1 MDILQETREITKQ
14 TFLTHVFSTTDSGKA
29 EIFNIVQYAL
39 IGIVPI
45 IVLNKFIQKFIPE
58 ADTDKQSIELLME
71 IFLQIVVMFC
81 GIVIIHRIITY
92 LPTYSG
98 FRYDPLNL
106 PNVILGFL
114 VIILS
119 IQSKLGIK
127 TNILYDR
134 VSDLW
139 NGKSNTDAIKKKFVK
154 KTVGFREPMVIQH
167 SPSQADNF
175 EEDEKPNLLPHP
187 EPSTTRN
194 SNTIIVEPRDNS
206 ENDLIIDY
214 CTHFRIFI
222 HCCCNCYFCAI
233 F

>member
-14 TFLTHVFSTTDSGKA
+14 TFLGHVFSTTDSGKA

-81 GIVIIHRIITY
+81 GIVIIHRMITY

-119 IQSKLGIK
+119 IQSKLGLK

-134 VSDLW
+134 ASDLW

-167 SPSQADNF
+167 SPSQADHF
-175 EEDEKPNLLPHP
+175 EEDEKTNLLPHP

-194 SNTIIVEPRDNS
+194 SNNIIVEPRDNS
-206 ENDLIIDY
+206 DNDFSPQAANGLLGGG
-214 CTHFRIFI
+214 FGSLF
-222 HCCCNCYFCAI
+222 
-233 F
+233 